1 MAGHFGI
8 KLSFYDK
15 DADAAKV
22 VVVTFDCKE
31 QTDTEMEALEQ
42 SSEEF
47 KAHEKIN
54 TTAKRRD
61 NKLQTT
67 NKNIGESIIL
77 DAMSQQGGMKPMEFS
92 VLYLIQR

>member
-15 DADAAKV
+15 DANAANI

-42 SSEEF
+42 SNEEF
-47 KAHEKIN
+47 KAHQKIS
-54 TTAKRRD
+54 TTGKQS
-61 NKLQTT
+61 KLQTSS

-77 DAMSQQGGMKPMEFS
+77 DAMS
-92 VLYLIQR
+92 